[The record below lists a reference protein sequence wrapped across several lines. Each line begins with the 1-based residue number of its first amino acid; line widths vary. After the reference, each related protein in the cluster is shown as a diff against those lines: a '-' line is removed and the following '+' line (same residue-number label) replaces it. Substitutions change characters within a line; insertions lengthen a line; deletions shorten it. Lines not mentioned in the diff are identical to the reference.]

1 MIYKPLV
8 KYTNIYLIKV
18 NKIKLKCFLF
28 LWGSQ
33 YIYIANEKR
42 GHYFLL
48 PCKEQYGYLDT
59 DIGSPLYVSRFD
71 LDIFL
76 SY

>member
-18 NKIKLKCFLF
+18 NKFKLKCFLF

-33 YIYIANEKR
+33 YIYNGNEKR
-42 GHYFLL
+42 GHHFLL

-59 DIGSPLYVSRFD
+59 DISSSLYFSRFD

-76 SY
+76 PY